1 MPAVSIT
8 HPRGVS
14 RSTCTRPV
22 SSPTSTSAST
32 SASAGASAGRPAV
45 IAHRGASGHRPEN
58 TLAAF
63 ELAARMGADRLEPDL
78 VPTRD
83 GVLVLRHESE
93 LTHSTDIASRPEL
106 AARRSTREV
115 QGRVVTG
122 WFTEDLT
129 LAEVRSLR
137 AVEPHPLQRPATTAH
152 DGRHQVPTFAE
163 LLVLAERLRAE
174 LGRPLVVS
182 AEVKEPARCAAEGID
197 VAALVVAELR
207 ACGVDPARPGTPEHP
222 APVALQCF
230 EPAFLRRLR
239 ADGVALPLV
248 QLVDDDEDGRRLCTP
263 LGLREVSTYAEVI
276 APCKDLVLPV
286 GPDGALG
293 AATSLVADAHAASL
307 AVHVWTLR
315 DENVHL
321 PPALRLGAVEDA
333 PGRALAEH
341 LAFLDAGVDG
351 VFTDHPG
358 TGVQARA
365 LWLAGRE
372 GAARVATGVLPAVPA
387 AASPAH
393 RRAPAAVPAHT

>member
-1 MPAVSIT
+1 M
-8 HPRGVS
+8 S

-22 SSPTSTSAST
+22 SSAPSTSA
-32 SASAGASAGRPAV
+32 RPAV

-58 TLAAF
+58 TLAAY
-63 ELAARMGADRLEPDL
+63 ELAARMGADRIEPDV
-78 VPTRD
+78 VPTCD

-93 LTHSTDIASRPEL
+93 LSGSTDVASRSEL
-106 AARRSTREV
+106 ADRRTTREV
-115 QGRVVTG
+115 EGRPVTG

-129 LAEVRSLR
+129 FAEVRSLR
-137 AVEPHPLQRPATTAH
+137 AVEPHPLVRPATTAH
-152 DGRHQVPTFAE
+152 DGRHQVPTFGE
-163 LLVLAERLRAE
+163 LLALAERLRAE
-174 LGRPLVVS
+174 LGRHLVVT
-182 AEVKEPARCAAEGID
+182 AEVKEPARYAAAGLD
-197 VAALVVAELR
+197 VAALVLQQLR
-207 ACGVDPARPGTPEHP
+207 ASGVDVTSPGTPEAP

-239 ADGVALPLV
+239 AEGVELPLV
-248 QLVDDDEDGRRLCTP
+248 QLVDDDELGRWLCTP
-263 LGLREVSTYAEVI
+263 AGLREVSTYAEVL
-276 APCKDLVLPV
+276 APSKDMVLPV
-286 GPDGALG
+286 TADGALG

-307 AVHVWTLR
+307 AVHVYTLR

-321 PPALRLGAVEDA
+321 PPALRLGEVADA

-372 GAARVATGVLPAVPA
+372 GAARVATGAMPAVPA
-387 AASPAH
+387 AAAAPVPVPASPG
-393 RRAPAAVPAHT
+393 RQRTPAAVPART